1 MEAYLHGL
9 STQQVDDVVKALGI
23 DSGVSKS
30 EVSRI
35 CADLDIEVAAF
46 WDRSLA
52 GLLPVRVPRR
62 HLPGLPQPYPG
73 SLDDHR
79 RSASRPDQG

>member
-1 MEAYLHGL
+1 VIMEAYLHGV

-23 DSGVSKS
+23 DSEGSKS

-46 WDRSLA
+46 WDRSL
-52 GLLPVRVPRR
+52 PEVY
-62 HLPGLPQPYPG
+62 YP
-73 SLDDHR
+73 
-79 RSASRPDQG
+79 